1 MPDIR
6 SAMEALTL
14 TNHFT
19 INPPGTQLKLNYCMH
34 LSLQGFYLVGLAMGG
49 GEV

>member
-19 INPPGTQLKLNYCMH
+19 INPPGNELTKLLSCMH
-34 LSLQGFYLVGLAMGG
+34 LERQRDRVVNRGADLGI
-49 GEV
+49 